1 LAGYFIALI
10 GRLPPGCT
18 LAALSLPCAGKYV
31 FRGLQSTRSTYSTEH
46 LEYEAPELQTINPTH
61 GQRAETIL
69 VLIQLLTGGGHP
81 YARHPPGYPRGR
93 PGGVISPHTSPVKK
107 TYRPHTVQSAVSPRF
122 YRQGATKQSCA
133 TVPARVWLS
142 QPLECIPNP
151 KPNYL
156 MVWRLERVGVLSP
169 QSLGAHRHSCLKL
182 TLPLKNKLTV

>member
-1 LAGYFIALI
+1 MCSGVYKAHEAPTVRTEAPTVRSTGA
-10 GRLPPGCT
+10 PDHQPN
-18 LAALSLPCAGKYV
+18 
-31 FRGLQSTRSTYSTEH
+31 TRSEGGDHPGTN
-46 LEYEAPELQTINPTH
+46 TIIN
-61 GQRAETIL
+61 
-69 VLIQLLTGGGHP
+69 GGGHP